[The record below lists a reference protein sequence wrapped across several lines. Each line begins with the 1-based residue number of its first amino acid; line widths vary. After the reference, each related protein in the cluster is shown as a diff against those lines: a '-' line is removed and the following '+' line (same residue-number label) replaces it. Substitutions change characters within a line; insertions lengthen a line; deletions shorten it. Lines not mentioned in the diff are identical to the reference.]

1 MPLLSRGFAKKS
13 CKSHTENAK
22 LGRKYGFLY
31 TIVLIR
37 NFWNG
42 SLAFL
47 FKKAKHRRVCFAISQ
62 FSIIY
67 SVNPTA
73 LKKERIPK
81 I

>member
-1 MPLLSRGFAKKS
+1 MPLLSRGVAKKS

-31 TIVLIR
+31 
-37 NFWNG
+37 FWNG
-42 SLAFL
+42 NH
-47 FKKAKHRRVCFAISQ
+47 AKVFDIARQRRVCFAITQ
-62 FSIIY
+62 FLFIF

-73 LKKERIPK
+73 LKTERIPK